1 MGRRKTSAETIER
14 AQIEGRPHSLA
25 KANEEAF
32 DALAARAKA
41 DTEAMAKVHKIAG
54 AVAELDSFLVEGIA
68 VPLLSMAVEAD
79 AVRANDRK
87 GKDEDETS
95 PLVRMRQRWAKRA
108 ARDPDSR
115 WRDEIEALRAWR
127 PDCDKLVPRVPHMV
141 GERTTRGEGVHRLPT
156 PDPHLTALARVL
168 KRLTDVEIRVLIL
181 CYVDYTGTLAGKTLM
196 SAQTLARGVR
206 GDADVRIDLPT
217 GMVVADVDAVKWPEI
232 VSNADGRVRDDLRD
246 QLRASALTLDERDEI
261 EEQVKEDDAVKQE
274 WRKKALHA
282 HLRFVAG
289 EVAKEVAA
297 ARRKLRDLLMA
308 VDLNPDD
315 SRLAKKKPDGDRPD
329 ADLFIKPRYL
339 ISRFKDD
346 QVQGG
351 KGDEIG
357 DVCYGAVVDRGLRGA
372 CEIRQGRIPSA
383 TALCGYCKC
392 PKVA

>member
-1 MGRRKTSAETIER
+1 
-14 AQIEGRPHSLA
+14 
-25 KANEEAF
+25 
-32 DALAARAKA
+32 
-41 DTEAMAKVHKIAG
+41 
-54 AVAELDSFLVEGIA
+54 
-68 VPLLSMAVEAD
+68 
-79 AVRANDRK
+79 
-87 GKDEDETS
+87 
-95 PLVRMRQRWAKRA
+95 
-108 ARDPDSR
+108 
-115 WRDEIEALRAWR
+115 
-127 PDCDKLVPRVPHMV
+127 
-141 GERTTRGEGVHRLPT
+141 
-156 PDPHLTALARVL
+156 VL

-357 DVCYGAVVDRGLRGA
+357 DVCYGSVVDRGLRGA